1 MTSLQVTFKSGR
13 IMCTTFK
20 NGKSGAISLVLFL
33 LLILLA
39 PADFVSWAASAQDT
53 LSRQGA
59 VTREEVLT
67 RLKQG
72 QSNPRQSG
80 QGDLAEMIVERGVDF
95 SVDEAVIDEFRRAG
109 ARSFLIDAIR
119 VAGRAGNRQAPAS
132 DPERPRLRG
141 AEEPLLQPSPETN
154 PDNISEKRPEKRSEK
169 SLEDLTPEE
178 REAALASLP
187 FIEQARYHALE
198 YSDDLPNFRVTQL
211 VTRYFR
217 GLASKDWEKRD
228 SLELELSY
236 SARDGEKYRLV
247 KLDGAPTKMSYDQV
261 GGSTSTGEFGALMS
275 SLFSPQ
281 AKTDFR
287 ETGREAL
294 NGRQTAIYDFRVKK
308 VNSNSELSDRQTG
321 RTVIAGYQGTVWIDL
336 ESKRVLRIEL
346 AHENIPAS
354 FPLTLAE
361 NSVDYDWVTI
371 AGERYLL
378 PVRAEV
384 LLGRERERQYSRNL
398 IEFRHY
404 QKFDTDVKLVP
415 DNN

>member
-1 MTSLQVTFKSGR
+1 
-13 IMCTTFK
+13 MCTTFK

-33 LLILLA
+33 LLVLLA
-39 PADFVSWAASAQDT
+39 PADFGACVAWATSAQDP

-59 VTREEVLT
+59 VTREEILT
-67 RLKQG
+67 RLRQG
-72 QSNPRQSG
+72 QANPRQSG

-141 AEEPLLQPSPETN
+141 AEEPPLQPSRETN
-154 PDNISEKRPEKRSEK
+154 PDNISEKRPEERPEKRPEER
-169 SLEDLTPEE
+169 LEDLTPEE
-178 REAALASLP
+178 RAAALASLP

-211 VTRYFR
+211 VTRYVR

-236 SARDGEKYRLV
+236 SARDGEKYRLI

-346 AHENIPAS
+346 AHENIPPS
-354 FPLTLAE
+354 FPLTMAE
-361 NSVDYDWVTI
+361 NAVDYDWVTI

-398 IEFRHY
+398 IEFRRY

>member
-1 MTSLQVTFKSGR
+1 MN
-13 IMCTTFK
+13 TTFK
-20 NGKSGAISLVLFL
+20 NNQSGALFL
-33 LLILLA
+33 LFLL
-39 PADFVSWAASAQDT
+39 VLHLQVIQGRAQDAI
-53 LSRQGA
+53 LREGA
-59 VTREEVLT
+59 VTRQEILA

-80 QGDLAEMIVERGVDF
+80 QGDLAELIVERGVDF
-95 SVDEAVIDEFRRAG
+95 SVDESVIDEFRRAG
-109 ARSFLIDAIR
+109 ARSFLLDAIR
-119 VAGRAGNRQAPAS
+119 RAGIRTPTS
-132 DPERPRLRG
+132 DPESPRLRRP
-141 AEEPLLQPSPETN
+141 EEPSPEPSRELN
-154 PDNISEKRPEKRSEK
+154 PQERR
-169 SLEDLTPEE
+169 LEDLTPEE
-178 REAALASLP
+178 RAAALASLP

-294 NGRQTAIYDFRVKK
+294 NGRQTAVYDFRVKK

-346 AHENIPAS
+346 AHENIPPS
-354 FPLTLAE
+354 FPLTMAE

-398 IEFRHY
+398 IEFRQY

>member
-1 MTSLQVTFKSGR
+1 
-13 IMCTTFK
+13 MCTTFK
-20 NGKSGAISLVLFL
+20 NGKSAAISLLLFL
-33 LLILLA
+33 LLVLLA
-39 PADFVSWAASAQDT
+39 PADFLSWAASAQDP

-67 RLKQG
+67 RLRQG

-119 VAGRAGNRQAPAS
+119 LAGRAGNRQAPAS

-141 AEEPLLQPSPETN
+141 AEDPPLQPSRETN
-154 PDNISEKRPEKRSEK
+154 PDNISEKRPENRPEKR
-169 SLEDLTPEE
+169 LEDLTPEE
-178 REAALASLP
+178 RAAALAGLP
-187 FIEQARYHALE
+187 FIEQARYYALE

-211 VTRYFR
+211 VTRYVR

-236 SARDGEKYRLV
+236 SARDGEKYRLI

-281 AKTDFR
+281 SKTDFR

-308 VNSNSELSDRQTG
+308 VNSNSELSDRQSG

-346 AHENIPAS
+346 AHENIPPS
-354 FPLTLAE
+354 FPLTMAE
-361 NSVDYDWVTI
+361 NSVDYDWVAI

-398 IEFRHY
+398 IEFRNY

>member
-1 MTSLQVTFKSGR
+1 
-13 IMCTTFK
+13 MCTTFK
-20 NGKSGAISLVLFL
+20 NGKSGAISLLLFL
-33 LLILLA
+33 LLVLLV
-39 PADFVSWAASAQDT
+39 PADFVAWAASAQDP

-67 RLKQG
+67 RLRQG

-119 VAGRAGNRQAPAS
+119 LAGRAGNRQAPAS
-132 DPERPRLRG
+132 DPGRPRLRG
-141 AEEPLLQPSPETN
+141 AEEPPLQPSHETI
-154 PDNISEKRPEKRSEK
+154 PDNISEKRPENRPEKRPEER
-169 SLEDLTPEE
+169 LEDLTPEE
-178 REAALASLP
+178 RAAALASLP

-236 SARDGEKYRLV
+236 SARDGEKYRLI

-281 AKTDFR
+281 SKTDFR

-346 AHENIPAS
+346 AHENIPPS
-354 FPLTLAE
+354 FPLTMAE

>member
-1 MTSLQVTFKSGR
+1 
-13 IMCTTFK
+13 MCTTFK
-20 NGKSGAISLVLFL
+20 NGKSAAISLLLFL
-33 LLILLA
+33 LLVLLA
-39 PADFVSWAASAQDT
+39 PADFLSWAASAQDP

-67 RLKQG
+67 RLRQG

-119 VAGRAGNRQAPAS
+119 LAGRAGNRQAPAS

-141 AEEPLLQPSPETN
+141 AEDPPLQPSRETI
-154 PDNISEKRPEKRSEK
+154 PDNISEKRPENRPEKR
-169 SLEDLTPEE
+169 LEDLTPEE
-178 REAALASLP
+178 RAAALAGLP
-187 FIEQARYHALE
+187 FIEQARYYALE
-198 YSDDLPNFRVTQL
+198 YSDDLPNFRVTQI
-211 VTRYFR
+211 VTRYVR

-236 SARDGEKYRLV
+236 SARDGEKYRLI

-281 AKTDFR
+281 SKTDFR

-308 VNSNSELSDRQTG
+308 VNSNSELSDRQSG

-346 AHENIPAS
+346 AHENIPPS
-354 FPLTLAE
+354 FPLTMAE

-398 IEFRHY
+398 IEFRNY

>member
-1 MTSLQVTFKSGR
+1 
-13 IMCTTFK
+13 MCTNFK
-20 NGKSGAISLVLFL
+20 NDKSGAISLVLFL
-33 LLILLA
+33 LLVLLV
-39 PADFVSWAASAQDT
+39 PADFVAWAASAQDP

-67 RLKQG
+67 RLRQG

-119 VAGRAGNRQAPAS
+119 LAGRAGNRQAPAS
-132 DPERPRLRG
+132 DPGRPRLRG
-141 AEEPLLQPSPETN
+141 AEEPPLQPSHETI
-154 PDNISEKRPEKRSEK
+154 PDNISEKRPENRPEKRPEER
-169 SLEDLTPEE
+169 LEDLTPEE
-178 REAALASLP
+178 RAAALASLP

-236 SARDGEKYRLV
+236 SARDGEKYRLI

-281 AKTDFR
+281 SKTDFR

-346 AHENIPAS
+346 AHENIPPS
-354 FPLTLAE
+354 FPLTMAE